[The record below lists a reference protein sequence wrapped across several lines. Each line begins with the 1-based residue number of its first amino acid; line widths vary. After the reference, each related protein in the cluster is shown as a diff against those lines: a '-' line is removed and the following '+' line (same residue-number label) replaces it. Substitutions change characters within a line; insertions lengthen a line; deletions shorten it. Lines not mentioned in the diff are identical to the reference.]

1 MKKTSGRRSR
11 TVRWRITLGILSV
24 VVLIASHPAMQVDY
38 VLTQAVYQ
46 FSMLLK
52 RQPIDDVIARGELKA
67 EREERL
73 RLVDD
78 IRRFGTEQIGL
89 TAADSYTAVAVG
101 FERKMYNV
109 LACRPDRFKT
119 YRRWFPIVGTIPYI
133 GYFRMADTQREVRRL
148 KGLGYDVSARPVGAY
163 STLGYFEDP
172 ILPGMLD
179 WPEHRLA
186 EVLLHESAHA
196 TLFLSGQMRFNESYA
211 RFVGDRGAEAYM
223 EYRRGEAPEAYR
235 KAVDNWHDR
244 DLIKAFLAE
253 LYQDLDELYNEDIP
267 RAETLAR
274 KREILESADKTCQG
288 MPFREPKYNRY
299 FQRREVN
306 NATLSTYRT
315 YNSGDDLFGPVYEAC
330 GEDLSCFIETL
341 QALESVGEDGFEW
354 LEEGRWRTHLKSR

>member
-1 MKKTSGRRSR
+1 MSNPSSR
-11 TVRWRITLGILSV
+11 GTASRRWRIALGVLTA
-24 VVLIASHPAMQVDY
+24 VVLTASLPSMQVDY

-52 RQPIDDVIARGELKA
+52 RQAIDDVLAAGELKA
-67 EREERL
+67 EREAHL
-73 RLVDD
+73 RLVAD
-78 IRRFGTEQIGL
+78 IRRFGVEEIGL
-89 TAADSYTAVAVG
+89 AAADSYTSVAVG

-119 YRRWFPIVGTIPYI
+119 YRRWFPIVGGIPYI

-148 KGLGYDVSARPVGAY
+148 KQLGYDVSARPVGAY
-163 STLGYFEDP
+163 STLGYFDDP

-196 TLFLSGQMRFNESYA
+196 TLFLSGQMKFNESFA
-211 RFVGDRGAEAYM
+211 RYVGDRGAEAYM
-223 EYRRGEAPEAYR
+223 EYRRAEAPEAYG

-244 DLIKAFLAE
+244 DLLKGFLAE
-253 LYQDLDELYNEDIP
+253 LYQDLDALYHEDIP
-267 RAETLAR
+267 RPQKLAR
-274 KREILESADKTCQG
+274 KREILASAQETCQG

-330 GEDLSCFIETL
+330 DDDLRCFV
-341 QALESVGEDGFEW
+341 QALEALDDAGQDGFEW
-354 LEEGRWRTHLKSR
+354 LEEARWQNH